1 MQNIQTSVVVD
12 SFSLFAKRRKS
23 VENITNQKKM
33 SAPKVEDRQLQ
44 ALVITVCPIIVHFI
58 T

>member
-23 VENITNQKKM
+23 VENITHQKKM

-44 ALVITVCPIIVHFI
+44 AKL
-58 T
+58 